1 MKTFNTMT
9 TLTEVLEDLRVKK
22 MDTEFRWTNE
32 GFTAG
37 TEKRYLPHNLVIT
50 ETYRFDGM
58 SNPSDM
64 CILYIIKSSDGII
77 GYSLD
82 SYGTY
87 SNHEK
92 GYYDFMKEVP
102 ILRQNGK

>member
-1 MKTFNTMT
+1 MPHTMT
-9 TLTEVLEDLRVKK
+9 TLTEVLDDLRIKK

-32 GFTAG
+32 GFTSG
-37 TEKRYLPHNLVIT
+37 TEKRYQPRNLVIT
-50 ETYRFDGM
+50 ETHRFEGM

-64 CILYIIKSSDGII
+64 CILYIIESSDGII

-87 SNHEK
+87 SNQEN

>member
-9 TLTEVLEDLRVKK
+9 TLTGVLEDLRKK
-22 MDTEFRWTNE
+22 NMDTEFRWTE
-32 GFTAG
+32 GGFTTGA
-37 TEKRYLPHNLVIT
+37 EKKYQPQNLVIT
-50 ETYRFDGM
+50 ETYRFEGM

-64 CILYIIKSSDGII
+64 SILYIIKSSDGII

-82 SYGTY
+82 SYGMY

-92 GYYDFMKEVP
+92 GYHDFMKQVP

>member
-1 MKTFNTMT
+1 MT
-9 TLTEVLEDLRVKK
+9 TLTEVLEDLRIKK

-37 TEKRYLPHNLVIT
+37 TEKRYQPHNLVVT
-50 ETYRFDGM
+50 ETYRFGGM

-64 CILYIIKSSDGII
+64 CILYIIESSDGII

-87 SNHEK
+87 SNHEN